1 MKKHIIG
8 LALFSLIVGTTAF
21 VYAMF
26 NIVRVEEVPAP
37 TYYQTYSPT
46 KSCWKMKRDLRESKF
61 DSPKVIQ
68 AVFNVKTKQLNWKLD
83 TPEINSPIVLHFF
96 VKDKNG
102 TRYIASEQGL
112 SSGRRS
118 GQVEMD
124 KRAIDSG
131 GRNGEV
137 KFTSSYLSL
146 ENLDSYENLYVIT
159 EVVPTA
165 KTYNKNFQPKF
176 DAEKATP
183 VLVDSGK

>member
-21 VYAMF
+21 IYAMF
-26 NIVRVEEVPAP
+26 NVVRVEEVPAP

-46 KSCWKMKRDLRESKF
+46 KSCWKMKRELRESKF
-61 DSPKVIQ
+61 DSPKISQ

-83 TPEINSPIVLHFF
+83 APAIDAPVVLHFF
-96 VKDKNG
+96 VKDEKG
-102 TRYIASEQGL
+102 ARYIASEQKL
-112 SSGRRS
+112 SSGGRS

-131 GRNGEV
+131 GRDGEV

-146 ENLDSYENLYVIT
+146 DKLSSYENLYVIA
-159 EVVPTA
+159 EFFPTA
-165 KTYNKNFQPKF
+165 KIYNKNFQPKF
-176 DAEKATP
+176 DTERATP
-183 VLVDSGK
+183 VLVDSGQ